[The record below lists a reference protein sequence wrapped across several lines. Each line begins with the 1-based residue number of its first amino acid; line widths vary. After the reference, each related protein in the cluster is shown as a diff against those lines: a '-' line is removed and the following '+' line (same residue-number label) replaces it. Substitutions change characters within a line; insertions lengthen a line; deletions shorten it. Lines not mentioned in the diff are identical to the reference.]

1 MKFVRPIL
9 SAALLSV
16 AGTQLFAAPLTHWK
30 LGWEY
35 EKKMDFRVGFHDVK
49 ADTWL
54 GSDINYV
61 GNAVF
66 KTLRNGE
73 KAAEVKFFQC
83 ELFRLEGSPEF
94 TRFCDERSLWDNCV
108 NKIKLVRFFGNFG
121 DVIERAKTESGCDA
135 VIVSQSGMNTLLGL
149 DAFSAETAELFKNK
163 AYEMRW
169 TSEDDDASVQLFKG
183 PYTEEKAPELV
194 RDFGKSEVKFSY
206 RSLCEGRCGG
216 EYWLVDGDVLSGIVP
231 QGMLHNAGFKGRVW
245 LRWVEST
252 PETQKGD
259 SELANHPAK
268 IVIWPKPHKGEAG
281 KVEFFFETAGG
292 EKQSVK
298 IRNDELKGD
307 FYVDSDLGIVVKGR
321 VEVKGAEYS
330 GDMPKFGDFV
340 GEIKRLSAKL
350 NMEFNYAQRASD
362 TE

>member
-35 EKKMDFRVGFHDVK
+35 EKKMDFRIVFSRVR
-49 ADTWL
+49 ADAWD
-54 GSDINYV
+54 GSDIVYV
-61 GNAVF
+61 GASKF
-66 KTLRNGE
+66 TTQRNDE
-73 KAAEVKFFQC
+73 KAAKLTFAQSD
-83 ELFRLEGSPEF
+83 LFRLEGSPEF
-94 TRFCDERSLWDNCV
+94 RIEFEERGWLETARDSAESAW
-108 NKIKLVRFFGNFG
+108 KFIGNDALESM
-121 DVIERAKTESGCDA
+121 DVGKDFKKF
-135 VIVSQSGMNTLLGL
+135 IVSQSGANKLLGL

-169 TSEDDDASVQLFKG
+169 ASEDDDASVQVFKG
-183 PYTEEKAPELV
+183 SDTDEKAPELV

-206 RSLCEGRCGG
+206 RSLCEGRCGE

-307 FYVDSDLGIVVKGR
+307 FYVDPDLGIVVKGR